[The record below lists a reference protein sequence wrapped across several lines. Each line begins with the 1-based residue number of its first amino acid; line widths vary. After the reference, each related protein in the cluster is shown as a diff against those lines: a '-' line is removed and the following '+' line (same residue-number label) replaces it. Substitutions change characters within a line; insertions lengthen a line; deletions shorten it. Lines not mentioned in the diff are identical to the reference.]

1 MILVFFFCMKIKVK
15 KLSPD
20 ANLPCYAHPGDAG
33 LDFFS
38 IEDYDLKPME
48 RHLFSTGISLELP
61 EGFVA
66 LVWDKSGLGAVH
78 GIKVLGGVIDAHYRG
93 EYKIGLLNTSDKSF
107 HFKKGDKLAQVLIQ
121 PVVSA
126 ELEEVDKLSD
136 SVRGEKGFGSSGK

>member
-1 MILVFFFCMKIKVK
+1 MKVKVK
-15 KLSPD
+15 KLSSE
-20 ANLPCYAHPGDAG
+20 AKLPCYAHKGDAG

-38 IEDYDLKPME
+38 LEDYELKPGE

-61 EGFVA
+61 EGFVS

-107 HFKKGDKLAQVLIQ
+107 HFNKGDKLAQVLIQ

-126 ELEEVDKLSD
+126 ELEEVDELS
-136 SVRGEKGFGSSGK
+136 SSQRGNKGFGSTGK